1 MLNKFKTVI
10 LSISIIVWFA
20 WSFSL
25 WLNWNYWYL
34 DDKFPYEDEEKL
46 VCNKSSTE
54 LWECT
59 SVREKDDTI
68 IVRLLEVFGLDYST
82 DRERDLKFIDY
93 AKAIMN
99 MALALVAFIALV
111 MTIYTFYM
119 VIFSENDEW
128 IKKAKWNLVGIFIA
142 LAVIWLAWL
151 IVSVIFWWYEDNW
164 ESREWYIET
173 NAPSAVATKEITID
187 D

>member
-1 MLNKFKTVI
+1 
-10 LSISIIVWFA
+10 
-20 WSFSL
+20 
-25 WLNWNYWYL
+25 
-34 DDKFPYEDEEKL
+34 
-46 VCNKSSTE
+46 
-54 LWECT
+54 
-59 SVREKDDTI
+59 
-68 IVRLLEVFGLDYST
+68 
-82 DRERDLKFIDY
+82 
-93 AKAIMN
+93 